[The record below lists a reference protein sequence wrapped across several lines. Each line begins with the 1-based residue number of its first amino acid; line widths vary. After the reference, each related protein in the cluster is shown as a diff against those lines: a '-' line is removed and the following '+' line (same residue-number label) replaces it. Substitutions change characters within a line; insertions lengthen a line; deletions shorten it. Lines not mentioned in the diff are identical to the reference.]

1 MSRQRAVARVRA
13 LEMWTD
19 TRFPLDLVRELEG
32 EFALP
37 RERIMAVLRE
47 EILTFQ
53 QAGTWDDQ
61 LARLARQRRC
71 SVAELRVGCD
81 AFLGRRP

>member
-1 MSRQRAVARVRA
+1 MRRQRTVARVRV
-13 LEMWTD
+13 LETWCE

-37 RERIMAVLRE
+37 RERIVAVLRE

-61 LARLARQRRC
+61 LATLARLRQC
-71 SVAELRVGCD
+71 PVSELRAGCD
-81 AFLGRRP
+81 AFMRHVQ